1 MKAAELIGKST
12 SELQAA
18 LSTLRR
24 KLFKLRLVKASG
36 ELVKT
41 HEIRETRRGIAR
53 VTMMIAK
60 EGKKT

>member
-1 MKAAELIGKST
+1 MKAAELVGKSM
-12 SELQAA
+12 SELNAA
-18 LSTLRR
+18 LTTLRR

-41 HEIRETRRGIAR
+41 HEIRETRRSIAR

>member
-1 MKAAELIGKST
+1 MKAKELVGKSI
-12 SELQAA
+12 SELKET
-18 LSTLRR
+18 LSTFQR

-41 HEIRETRRGIAR
+41 HEIKETRRNIAR

>member
-1 MKAAELIGKST
+1 MKAAELIGKSA
-12 SELQAA
+12 SELQTT

-36 ELVKT
+36 ELAKT
-41 HEIRETRRGIAR
+41 HEIRETRRSIAR